1 MAEQFNLPP
10 VLTIKRQNFE
20 RAFKIMMSKMI
31 SESKVDTDEI
41 REVNKEMVK
50 WLITGMQNVDFK
62 EDKQNQYNLEQLVD
76 ELWNEFYRDLNMKI
90 RKYRTRFRR
99 K

>member
-1 MAEQFNLPP
+1 MAEIYFPP

-20 RAFKIMMSKMI
+20 NAFKILMSKMI
-31 SESKVDTDEI
+31 SESKIEITDVRDVN
-41 REVNKEMVK
+41 RELVK

-62 EDKQNQYNLEQLVD
+62 DDKHNQRILEELVD
-76 ELWNEFYRDLNMKI
+76 DLWQEFYRDLNMKV
-90 RKYRTRFRR
+90 RKYRTKLRR